1 VTMLDSTLDFFL
13 RSFRLRNKELKREE
27 ALAAA
32 ADLTRF
38 FAVELQYKG
47 SPIRLIVA
55 ASAVPEDFQLNP
67 RNETRELPASPS
79 VVER

>member
-1 VTMLDSTLDFFL
+1 MLDSTLDFFL
-13 RSFRLRNKELKREE
+13 RSFRLRSRELKRDE
-27 ALAAA
+27 AMAAA

-38 FAVELQYKG
+38 FAVELHYKG

-67 RNETRELPASPS
+67 RSETRELAASPS
-79 VVER
+79 VVEQR